1 MCTNFKTIPIVEQ
14 VQHNPLESELQLK
27 AIFKYKSTLSML
39 TGSQRVIQIIC
50 TNSINC
56 SGFVCMES
64 RNREKYLV
72 WNPLCSNAKLH
83 SYKDYKYD
91 YALKTNR

>member
-1 MCTNFKTIPIVEQ
+1 
-14 VQHNPLESELQLK
+14 
-27 AIFKYKSTLSML
+27 ML

-56 SGFVCMES
+56 SGFVYMES

-83 SYKDYKYD
+83 SYKDYKYE
-91 YALKTNR
+91 YALKTNRWQVQNTAESFSKEKIKW